1 MAVSIGDRAVGDGNP
16 CFITFEAGPTHSG
29 LKSAKRLT
37 RLAAEAGADAI
48 KFQMLDA
55 DRLVADKEKPFS
67 YGILADRESGR
78 VETKTESLYEILKR
92 RELEP
97 AEWRELAEYAHDLG
111 IAFFCT
117 ACFEDEIDLLCEIGC
132 QSIKIASADINH
144 LPLIRHAARTGLCIQ
159 LDTGSSTI
167 GEVERAVD
175 AILAEGN
182 EQIIIHHCPSG
193 YPARLESINLRVI
206 PTLKRMFE
214 DIPIAFSDHTPGW
227 EIDIAALALGAN
239 LLEKTITEDRMTPLV
254 EHVMSLEPDEMQTF
268 VRTIREVE
276 TGLGHARRLM
286 SEKERESGKAVRR
299 SAYARQDIAPGSTIT
314 EADIE
319 YRRPGDGIPPDL
331 HDMLLAATPKRR
343 IKAGE
348 KLHWSLLHIE
358 NGRK

>member
-1 MAVSIGDRAVGDGNP
+1 MSVRIGDKIIGDGNP

-29 LKSAKRLT
+29 LESAKRLT

-55 DRLVADKEKPFS
+55 DRLMADKEKPFS
-67 YGILADRESGR
+67 YGILVDRESGR

-97 AEWRELAEYAHDLG
+97 EEWRELADYAHGLG

-117 ACFEDEIDLLCEIGC
+117 ACFEDEIDLLCEMGC

-144 LPLIRHAARTGLCIQ
+144 LPLIRYAARTGLCIQ

-182 EQIIIHHCPSG
+182 EDIIIHHCPSG

-214 DIPIAFSDHTPGW
+214 GIPIAFSDHTPGW
-227 EIDIAALALGAN
+227 EMDVAALALGAN

-254 EHVMSLEPDEMQTF
+254 EHVMSLEPDEMQVF
-268 VRTIREVE
+268 VRTVQEVE
-276 TGLGHARRLM
+276 TGLGNTRRKMTDEERKGREIGRRSLHARRNLPAGHLLTPEDIIF
-286 SEKERESGKAVRR
+286 SRPGGG
-299 SAYARQDIAPGSTIT
+299 IAPD
-314 EADIE
+314 A
-319 YRRPGDGIPPDL
+319 
-331 HDMLLAATPKRR
+331 LATFEGLRLKEPVKEGQR
-343 IKAGE
+343 ILWKHLE
-348 KLHWSLLHIE
+348 FS
-358 NGRK
+358 